1 MALGI
6 LKIEGFIEWTGKRNP
21 VMYRLKKPIEE
32 LKKLRKSKVLDIEFI
47 STGTVKCCNLSRK
60 EVQDLKSNVE

>member
-21 VMYRLKKPIEE
+21 VMYRIKKPIEE
-32 LKKLRKSKVLDIEFI
+32 LKNWANQRFGI
-47 STGTVKCCNLSRK
+47 
-60 EVQDLKSNVE
+60 